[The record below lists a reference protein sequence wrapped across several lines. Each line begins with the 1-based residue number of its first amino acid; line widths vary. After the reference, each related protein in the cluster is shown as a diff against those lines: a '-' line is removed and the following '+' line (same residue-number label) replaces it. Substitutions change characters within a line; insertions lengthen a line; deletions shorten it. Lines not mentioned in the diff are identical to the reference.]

1 MAGLQ
6 CNANEENNS
15 IGIHTNNDEIE
26 QKFIEIT
33 VNELEIPPNRIIIR
47 NLGESMRHVYFY
59 HSRVFKRLR
68 EVINSSEKI
77 FKRKNLFAA
86 SYLAGIFDASGHI
99 DSKGLYIKRISPRE
113 AILMQNLD
121 IYTKGGRI
129 TNPGAFL
136 MLVRG
141 TSILAGQAAIKT
153 PERPIS
159 RYKKGISKE

>member
-6 CNANEENNS
+6 CNANEENNAV
-15 IGIHTNNDEIE
+15 GIHTNNDEIE

-33 VNELEIPPNRIIIR
+33 VNELQIPPNRIIIR

-59 HSRVFKRLR
+59 HSRVFKRLK

-86 SYLAGIFDASGHI
+86 SYIAGIFDASGHI
-99 DSKGLYIKRISPRE
+99 DNKGLYIRRISPRE
-113 AILMQNLD
+113 AILLQNLD
-121 IYTKGGRI
+121 IYTIGGRI
-129 TNPGAFL
+129 KNPSAFL

-141 TSILAGQAAIKT
+141 SSILAGQAAITT
-153 PERPIS
+153 PEKPTS
-159 RYKKGISKE
+159 RYKKRVIEE